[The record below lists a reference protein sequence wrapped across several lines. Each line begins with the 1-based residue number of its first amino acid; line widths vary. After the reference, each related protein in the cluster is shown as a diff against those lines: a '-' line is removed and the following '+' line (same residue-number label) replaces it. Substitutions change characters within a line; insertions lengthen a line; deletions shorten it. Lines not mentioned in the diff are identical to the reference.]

1 MTRRLAALAGLTLG
15 AASLVGCGG
24 EDDAPVAFAASDAW
38 SRPTP
43 TGAVTGVLYLTVTS
57 DQRDALVG
65 VDVPADVA
73 GTAEL
78 HTTMSADGDGGHSHG
93 GAAGDDAGSDT
104 EPAMQMTP
112 VESFA
117 IAAGGT
123 LLFAPGGN
131 HVMLLDLPDPLVA
144 GETYTATLRFESGRT
159 LDVDVVVADN
169 APG

>member
-1 MTRRLAALAGLTLG
+1 MTRRRAAVAALVLAA
-15 AASLVGCGG
+15 AALVGCGG
-24 EDDAPVAFAASDAW
+24 DDEAPVAFAASGAW

-43 TGAVTGVLYLTVTS
+43 AGAVTGVLYLTVTS

-78 HTTMSADGDGGHSHG
+78 HTTMSADGGGGHSHG
-93 GAAGDDAGSDT
+93 GASGDEASSDT
-104 EPAMQMTP
+104 EPAMQMEP
-112 VESFA
+112 VESFP

-131 HVMLLDLPDPLVA
+131 HVMLLDLPDPLVD
-144 GETYTATLRFESGRT
+144 GETFTATLRFESGRT

-169 APG
+169 PPG